1 MFEIHGGCGFSKR
14 LLHIF
19 SQVAYCSTRM
29 LQDGKTPV
37 VPVTAEFLYDQL
49 VQMHQWSAEY
59 ESWNAAKSRH
69 QPIEWIPQTVKSY
82 VVQEAKQMIEVMAE
96 AWRLAGMVYLQL
108 PRNNH
113 MVIGNIADLVKCISI
128 MPASG
133 TMFIANA
140 PLLQV
145 FFLGLLTT
153 VEEHVEGANAWF
165 EQVIRTPVRSLLL
178 YFLRQSVTPLYGALD
193 RIQSW
198 MDREFPLPSP
208 NVEPLRTISERQPWW
223 EIMVAQVQ

>member
-29 LQDGKTPV
+29 LQDGETPV

-59 ESWNAAKSRH
+59 ESWNAAISRH
-69 QPIEWIPQTVKSY
+69 QPIEWIPQTVQSY
-82 VVQEAKQMIEVMAE
+82 VVQEAKQMIEVTAE
-96 AWRLAGMVYLQL
+96 ALR
-108 PRNNH
+108 RNNH
-113 MVIGNIADLVKCISI
+113 MVIGNTADLVKCISI

-145 FFLGLLTT
+145 FSLGLLAT
-153 VEEHVEGANAWF
+153 VEEHVEVADAWF
-165 EQVIRTPVRSLLL
+165 EQVIRTPVRS
-178 YFLRQSVTPLYGALD
+178 SVPPLYGALD

-198 MDREFPLPSP
+198 MDREFPLP
-208 NVEPLRTISERQPWW
+208 
-223 EIMVAQVQ
+223 